1 MNEIIADISSG
12 DLSFRV
18 LPEYTNPTFCQKN
31 SENKLKKVKNLCTLI
46 LELMDYICYERD
58 SKPNLT

>member
-1 MNEIIADISSG
+1 MNKIIGDISSG

-31 SENKLKKVKNLCTLI
+31 SENRIKVKSLCTLI
-46 LELMDYICYERD
+46 LELMAYICYERD